1 MVGIVGTSEKRKVF
15 QGGILKKLNR
25 ILIGI
30 AVLVIASGLAHN
42 HAQDKSS
49 ASPVYVEHQK
59 VDASYK
65 HSLPIPDLFAGQS
78 GNANYRVRASRHD
91 DPTEVEIH
99 TLDTDIFYVTT
110 GTATFVAG
118 GTAPD
123 AKQISPTELRGK
135 TINGATTY
143 NLSQGDVIV
152 VPRGIPH
159 QFQAIPSAPFLYM
172 EVKVR

>member
-1 MVGIVGTSEKRKVF
+1 MKI
-15 QGGILKKLNR
+15 LNR
-25 ILIGI
+25 TLIGV
-30 AVLVIASGLAHN
+30 AVLGFAGGFIAHN
-42 HAQDKSS
+42 RAQDKPSS
-49 ASPVYVEHQK
+49 SPVYMEHQK
-59 VDASYK
+59 VEASYK

-99 TLDTDIFYVTT
+99 TLDTDIFYVTS

-123 AKQISPTELRGK
+123 AKQTSPTELRGK

-143 NLSQGDVIV
+143 NLSQGDVMV

>member
-1 MVGIVGTSEKRKVF
+1 M
-15 QGGILKKLNR
+15 KKLNHM
-25 ILIGI
+25 LIGI
-30 AVLVIASGLAHN
+30 AVLVFAGGLIAYSQ
-42 HAQDKSS
+42 AQDKSS
-49 ASPVYVEHQK
+49 SSLIYIEHQK
-59 VDASYK
+59 VEVSYK

-99 TLDTDIFYVTT
+99 TLDTDIFYVTS

-118 GTAPD
+118 GTTPD

-143 NLSQGDVIV
+143 TLSPGDVMV

-159 QFQAIPSAPFLYM
+159 QFQAIPSAPFLYV